1 MCLNI
6 LMEKNFLRKTY
17 KEKRDNIKNKDIK
30 DNEIYKQIINNQNV
44 LSAKIIL
51 IYISI
56 KSEVDT
62 SEIIKHFIN
71 SKKIAIPKIIN
82 NNMKFCYIKSLNE
95 LRPGKYNIPE
105 PINNNYVN
113 DFDSTIC
120 IVPGICYDKENFRVG
135 YGKGYYD
142 KFLSKHKIKTIGLC
156 YKECLVEKIDTD
168 KFDYK
173 IDEVITD

>member
-1 MCLNI
+1 MKK
-6 LMEKNFLRKTY
+6 EFLRKTY

-30 DNEIYKQIINNQNV
+30 DNEIYKKVINNQNV

-82 NNMKFCYIKSLNE
+82 NNMKFC
-95 LRPGKYNIPE
+95 
-105 PINNNYVN
+105 
-113 DFDSTIC
+113 
-120 IVPGICYDKENFRVG
+120 
-135 YGKGYYD
+135 
-142 KFLSKHKIKTIGLC
+142 LC